1 MVRTFLFEDSLM
13 TVEMIAL
20 ILIMIVISSCILLFK
35 KFISECNLLLV
46 EIVLKRT
53 ISTIIRNEQ
62 I

>member
-20 ILIMIVISSCILLFK
+20 ILIMIVISSCILLLK